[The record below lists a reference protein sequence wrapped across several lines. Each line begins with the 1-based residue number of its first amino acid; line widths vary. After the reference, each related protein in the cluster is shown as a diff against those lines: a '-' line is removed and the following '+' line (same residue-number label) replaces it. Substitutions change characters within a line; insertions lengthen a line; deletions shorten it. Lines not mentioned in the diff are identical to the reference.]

1 MGSNPILSATFGQ
14 AAAWTGN
21 RFQLGLEYSLESR
34 ARALFPVRDRRRQRR
49 QPMCADRDCGGRE
62 RATVRG
68 QSARLDAAMQITVMS
83 AETSFDQRRVG
94 APGLWLT
101 KAENRS
107 CHLCNTR
114 PKRHR
119 QPCDSAV
126 FPLCVHPSSLRLA
139 TRRRGASPGRPV
151 QVLKFASL

>member
-1 MGSNPILSATFGQ
+1 MGSNPILSATFGP
-14 AAAWTGN
+14 AAVSIGN
-21 RFQLGLEYSLESR
+21 RFQPGLEDSLESR
-34 ARALFPVRDRRRQRR
+34 ARASFPV
-49 QPMCADRDCGGRE
+49 PPASSAAPAGMCGLLLGA
-62 RATVRG
+62 RANRTTLRG

-83 AETSFDQRRVG
+83 PETSFDQRRAG
-94 APGLWLT
+94 APDLWLT

-107 CHLCNTR
+107 CLLCNTR

-126 FPLCVHPSSLRLA
+126 FPLCVHPPSLRLD

-151 QVLKFASL
+151 QVLKFASQ

>member
-1 MGSNPILSATFGQ
+1 LDRPRSGPGIGSSSASKAASNRAQGRCSPYGPASS
-14 AAAWTGN
+14 AAAAGVC
-21 RFQLGLEYSLESR
+21 GSL
-34 ARALFPVRDRRRQRR
+34 
-49 QPMCADRDCGGRE
+49 CGGRE
-62 RATVRG
+62 RAAVRE
-68 QSARLDAAMQITVMS
+68 QSARRDAAPQITVMS
-83 AETSFDQRRVG
+83 AETSFDQRGVG

-119 QPCDSAV
+119 QPCDFAV
-126 FPLCVHPSSLRLA
+126 FPLCVQPSSLRLD